1 MCNLGFMADLDTSG
15 APSPGRMT
23 QDSRTAECG
32 LSHIPYQVMMVMM
45 MMLMLMMIPYQEASV
60 PFPIRLA
67 RCGGCG
73 RGKVPDIVLSM

>member
-23 QDSRTAECG
+23 QDSRMAECG

-45 MMLMLMMIPYQEASV
+45 MMLMFL
-60 PFPIRLA
+60 
-67 RCGGCG
+67 
-73 RGKVPDIVLSM
+73 

>member
-1 MCNLGFMADLDTSG
+1 MCDLGFMADLDTSG

-23 QDSRTAECG
+23 QDSRMAECG
-32 LSHIPYQVMMVMM
+32 LSH
-45 MMLMLMMIPYQEASV
+45 IPYQEASV

-73 RGKVPDIVLSM
+73 RGKVPEVVLSV

>member
-32 LSHIPYQVMMVMM
+32 LSHIPYQ
-45 MMLMLMMIPYQEASV
+45 EASV

-73 RGKVPDIVLSM
+73 RGKVPDIVLSV

>member
-1 MCNLGFMADLDTSG
+1 MFW
-15 APSPGRMT
+15 
-23 QDSRTAECG
+23 QAECSV
-32 LSHIPYQVMMVMM
+32 SHIPYN
-45 MMLMLMMIPYQEASV
+45 ENSV